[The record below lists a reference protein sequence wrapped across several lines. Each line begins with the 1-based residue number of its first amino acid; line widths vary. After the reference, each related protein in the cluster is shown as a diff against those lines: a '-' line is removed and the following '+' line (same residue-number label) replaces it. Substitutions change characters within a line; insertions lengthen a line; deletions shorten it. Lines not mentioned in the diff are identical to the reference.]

1 MTNVDTH
8 ILFPG
13 SVQTLV
19 LMRIGCVIL
28 KTLSDH
34 NLFISFLSLR
44 SLYRNMS
51 QGRERSDGWSSF

>member
-19 LMRIGCVIL
+19 LMRFGCVIL

-34 NLFISFLSLR
+34 NLFISYLSLR
-44 SLYRNMS
+44 SFYRNMS
-51 QGRERSDGWSSF
+51 QGNERSDGWSSF